1 MTNQT
6 ILAEEYNIICKT
18 LDSLKIIIPIDGI
31 NDVSGWSIV
40 NADYASWFGMDKRI
54 SITSGT
60 CYFAHVFCRCL
71 QPFII
76 EQQTN
81 SNLWNII
88 RWRMHRQFR
97 RTTIGLLTNNHAK
110 AFSFFNLIPEDESLL
125 SGIEIFIILHEMGHA
140 YIDSIEELVW
150 PFSKK
155 PSPNIRNKMKNDEEI
170 VADIF
175 AVHVLYHIYL
185 TDKNQMLLLFA
196 PIFFFLIYSWLEEA
210 NLIPTPNNHPINS
223 NRCSYLMEE
232 VQYLHPENEYQIYID
247 LLNKVWI
254 KNKKKICRQVNNI
267 HGNYNKY
274 TDILENVSK
283 RMKNILDS
291 ISDKDL

>member
-1 MTNQT
+1 M
-6 ILAEEYNIICKT
+6 
-18 LDSLKIIIPIDGI
+18 KIIIPIDGI

-150 PFSKK
+150 PFSK
-155 PSPNIRNKMKNDEEI
+155 N
-170 VADIF
+170 
-175 AVHVLYHIYL
+175 
-185 TDKNQMLLLFA
+185 LLL
-196 PIFFFLIYSWLEEA
+196 
-210 NLIPTPNNHPINS
+210 
-223 NRCSYLMEE
+223 
-232 VQYLHPENEYQIYID
+232 
-247 LLNKVWI
+247 
-254 KNKKKICRQVNNI
+254 
-267 HGNYNKY
+267 
-274 TDILENVSK
+274 ILEIK
-283 RMKNILDS
+283 
-291 ISDKDL
+291 

>member
-1 MTNQT
+1 MQ
-6 ILAEEYNIICKT
+6 K
-18 LDSLKIIIPIDGI
+18 
-31 NDVSGWSIV
+31 
-40 NADYASWFGMDKRI
+40 
-54 SITSGT
+54 
-60 CYFAHVFCRCL
+60 H
-71 QPFII
+71 
-76 EQQTN
+76 
-81 SNLWNII
+81 
-88 RWRMHRQFR
+88 
-97 RTTIGLLTNNHAK
+97 
-110 AFSFFNLIPEDESLL
+110 FSFFNLIPEDESLL

-254 KNKKKICRQVNNI
+254 KNKKKICRQ
-267 HGNYNKY
+267 
-274 TDILENVSK
+274 SQ
-283 RMKNILDS
+283 
-291 ISDKDL
+291 

>member
-1 MTNQT
+1 
-6 ILAEEYNIICKT
+6 
-18 LDSLKIIIPIDGI
+18 
-31 NDVSGWSIV
+31 
-40 NADYASWFGMDKRI
+40 
-54 SITSGT
+54 
-60 CYFAHVFCRCL
+60 
-71 QPFII
+71 
-76 EQQTN
+76 
-81 SNLWNII
+81 
-88 RWRMHRQFR
+88 
-97 RTTIGLLTNNHAK
+97 
-110 AFSFFNLIPEDESLL
+110 
-125 SGIEIFIILHEMGHA
+125 MGHA

-232 VQYLHPENEYQIYID
+232 VQYLHPENEYQIYI
-247 LLNKVWI
+247 
-254 KNKKKICRQVNNI
+254 
-267 HGNYNKY
+267 
-274 TDILENVSK
+274 
-283 RMKNILDS
+283 
-291 ISDKDL
+291 